1 MQARNIIYRNNRNM
15 IFDIVFGLFEWKL
28 PEGCNAKT
36 HEYNL
41 MTTGQGAIFWEEKF
55 NSFINTQ
62 ITGQSSLDIYG
73 FPFVYNCIG
82 VGYNRTMHR
91 DKIAY
96 MFNTVNIYGEN
107 RIICQNSPLSVID
120 YYANKL
126 TDIDIAI
133 QNNINSNKR
142 PYIIGVGDPKQVKA
156 VREALRQSCDGEP
169 LVIVDGDKFTG
180 VNTSVM
186 KIDSP
191 LQVEALQAARRN
203 TIHEC
208 LSRFGINSLQDDKRE
223 RMITAEAESNLDSLA
238 ITLRSMLDAR
248 LEGCERFYK
257 LYGEIIDCKPRFM
270 HKEEIYNYVE
280 NNTNPGSNAA
290 DTAR

>member
-1 MQARNIIYRNNRNM
+1 MQAIKIIFRNNRNM
-15 IFDIVFGLFEWKL
+15 IFDIVFGLFKWKL
-28 PEGCNAKT
+28 PEGCNAKKL
-36 HEYNL
+36 EYDL
-41 MTTGQGAIFWEEKF
+41 LTTGQAAIFWEEKF
-55 NSFINTQ
+55 KSFINTQ

-73 FPFVYNCIG
+73 FPFVYNCVG

-96 MFNTVNIYGEN
+96 MFNTVNIYDEK
-107 RIICQNSPLSVID
+107 RIDTKDSPLSVINF
-120 YYANKL
+120 YADKL
-126 TDIDIAI
+126 TEIDIAI

-156 VREALRQSCDGEP
+156 VREALRQSCNGEP

-186 KIDSP
+186 KIDVP
-191 LQVEALQAARRN
+191 LQIEALQAARRN

-208 LSRFGINSLQDDKRE
+208 LSRFGINSLEYDKGE

-248 LEGCERFYK
+248 VEGCERFYK
-257 LYGEIIDCKPRFM
+257 LYGEIIDCKPRFI

-280 NNTNPGSNAA
+280 NNTNPCAYA
-290 DTAR
+290 VDTSR

>member
-1 MQARNIIYRNNRNM
+1 MQAIKIIFRNNRNM
-15 IFDIVFGLFEWKL
+15 IFDIVFGLFEWRL
-28 PEGCNAKT
+28 PEGCNPKKL
-36 HEYNL
+36 EYDL
-41 MTTGQGAIFWEEKF
+41 LTTGQAAIFWEEKF

-62 ITGQSSLDIYG
+62 MTGQSSLDIYG
-73 FPFVYNCIG
+73 FPFVYNCVG

-96 MFNTVNIYGEN
+96 MFNTVNIYDEK
-107 RIICQNSPLSVID
+107 RIDTKDSPLSVINF
-120 YYANKL
+120 YADKL
-126 TDIDIAI
+126 TEIDIAI

-156 VREALRQSCDGEP
+156 VREALRQSCNGEP

-186 KIDSP
+186 KIDVP
-191 LQVEALQAARRN
+191 LQIEALQAARRN

-208 LSRFGINSLQDDKRE
+208 LSRFGINSLEYDKGE

-257 LYGEIIDCKPRFM
+257 IYGEIIDCKPRFI

-280 NNTNPGSNAA
+280 NNTNSCAYAVN
-290 DTAR
+290 TAR

>member
-1 MQARNIIYRNNRNM
+1 MQARNIIFRNNRNM

-41 MTTGQGAIFWEEKF
+41 MTTGQAAIFWEEKY

-62 ITGQSSLDIYG
+62 IAGQSSLDIYG

-96 MFNTVNIYGEN
+96 MFNTINIYDEK
-107 RIICQNSPLSVID
+107 RINTKDSPLSVINF
-120 YYANKL
+120 YADKL
-126 TDIDIAI
+126 TEIDIAI

-156 VREALRQSCDGEP
+156 VREALRQSCNGEP

-186 KIDSP
+186 KIDVP
-191 LQVEALQAARRN
+191 LQIEALQAARRN

-208 LSRFGINSLQDDKRE
+208 LSRFGINSLEYDKGE

-257 LYGEIIDCKPRFM
+257 IYGEIIDCKPRFI

-280 NNTNPGSNAA
+280 NNSNSGTYAA